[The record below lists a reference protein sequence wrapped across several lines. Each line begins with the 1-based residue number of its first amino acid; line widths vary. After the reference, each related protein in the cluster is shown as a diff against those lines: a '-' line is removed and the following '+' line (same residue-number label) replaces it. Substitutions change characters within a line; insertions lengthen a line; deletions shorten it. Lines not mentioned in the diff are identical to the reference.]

1 MVVKLCNPRTLE
13 RQAQL
18 HHLSLHLHRSLEAH
32 MSLLPLSSVAN
43 HPFISLSCSSIFLL
57 SHTSHTQSAVLPETP
72 TTLPGFNTDSLGH
85 LKHENRR
92 P

>member
-43 HPFISLSCSSIFLL
+43 HPFISLSLLLYFPAL
-57 SHTSHTQSAVLPETP
+57 SHFSHRVCSVT
-72 TTLPGFNTDSLGH
+72 
-85 LKHENRR
+85 
-92 P
+92 